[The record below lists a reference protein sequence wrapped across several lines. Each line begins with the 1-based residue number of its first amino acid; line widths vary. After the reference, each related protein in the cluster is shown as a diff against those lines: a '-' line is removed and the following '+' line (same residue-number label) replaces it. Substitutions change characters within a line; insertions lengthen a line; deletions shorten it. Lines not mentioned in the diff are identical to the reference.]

1 MYDRL
6 LGQLGDVAGCVAVAY
21 EAQIVE
27 QIPAQAWDRKMDTV
41 ITEERIIDCQSGSLR
56 LHLGS

>member
-1 MYDRL
+1 
-6 LGQLGDVAGCVAVAY
+6 
-21 EAQIVE
+21 
-27 QIPAQAWDRKMDTV
+27 MDTV